1 MVKYAIEKTMI
12 KEKEEVY
19 GIIPA
24 TMSILKNDLTLDN
37 EKTLQ
42 HAENLL
48 ESGSNFV
55 VFFGSTGQ
63 SQLLSSVE
71 KRQFIQ
77 YCAQSK
83 YKKRFI
89 IGTGSNS
96 LQENIELLKLSQE
109 NGMFLSLL
117 MGSAYFSYD
126 DLGAYQWYKKVI
138 EKLPKSKIILYNFEK
153 LSGFKFGINLV
164 EKLVKDFPQIIG
176 VKDSTA
182 NLYTKLKIP
191 NFKIFVGS
199 ELRLLENL
207 KIGGAGLISATV
219 NVTSSIA
226 QNVYDSFK
234 KGKTSEFNE
243 HLISVRKVF
252 DQYNLV
258 SALHSYKAQE
268 DPSYKNI
275 LPPLKLLD
283 DSSSKK
289 FFEELKRL
297 KFKKAA

>member
-1 MVKYAIEKTMI
+1 MI

-24 TMSILKNDLTLDN
+24 TMSILKSDLTLDN
-37 EKTLQ
+37 KKTLQ

-63 SQLLSSVE
+63 SQLLSSGE

-77 YCAQSK
+77 YCSQSK

-138 EKLPKSKIILYNFEK
+138 EK
-153 LSGFKFGINLV
+153 
-164 EKLVKDFPQIIG
+164 
-176 VKDSTA
+176 
-182 NLYTKLKIP
+182 
-191 NFKIFVGS
+191 
-199 ELRLLENL
+199 
-207 KIGGAGLISATV
+207 
-219 NVTSSIA
+219 
-226 QNVYDSFK
+226 
-234 KGKTSEFNE
+234 
-243 HLISVRKVF
+243 
-252 DQYNLV
+252 
-258 SALHSYKAQE
+258 
-268 DPSYKNI
+268 
-275 LPPLKLLD
+275 
-283 DSSSKK
+283 
-289 FFEELKRL
+289 
-297 KFKKAA
+297 

>member
-1 MVKYAIEKTMI
+1 MI
-12 KEKEEVY
+12 KKEEVH
-19 GIIPA
+19 GIIAA
-24 TMSILKNDLTLDN
+24 TMSVLKSDLTLDS
-37 EKTLQ
+37 EKTLR

-48 ESGSNFV
+48 KSGSNFV

-63 SQLLSSVE
+63 SQLLSHFE
-71 KRQFIQ
+71 KIQFIK

-83 YKKRFI
+83 YKERFI

-96 LQENIELLKLSQE
+96 LQENIEILKLSQE

-126 DLGAYQWYKKVI
+126 DMGAYQWFKKVI

-153 LSGFKFGINLV
+153 LSGFKFSINLV
-164 EKLVKDFPQIIG
+164 QKLAKDFSQIIG

-182 NLYTKLKIP
+182 NLYTELKIH
-191 NFKIFVGS
+191 NFKIFIGS
-199 ELRLLENL
+199 EVRLLENL
-207 KIGGAGLISATV
+207 KIGGAGLISATA

-226 QNVYDSFK
+226 QEVYDSFK
-234 KGKTSEFNE
+234 KGKTSELNE

-252 DQYNLV
+252 DKYNLI

-268 DPSYKNI
+268 DSSYKNI
-275 LPPLKLLD
+275 LPPLNLLD
-283 DSSSKK
+283 DLNTKI